1 MSTQAAILNILETG
15 IPYTVREMYEFS
27 EYLTGLRP
35 TNFWDAIEDLRQKGL
50 VQIVIA
56 EDQSWQ
62 YSFSN

>member
-15 IPYTVREMYEFS
+15 IPYTVREMYEFA

-35 TNFWDAIEDLRQKGL
+35 TNFWDAIEDLRQQGL